1 MDSKIRSELQTGHV
15 ERGSKIVLEAL
26 HFLVV
31 LSSNFQL
38 TYFCPS
44 EKDYRVR
51 LSLRTIKVRY
61 VDAISSDPQENEIY
75 RKYCK
80 CG

>member
-1 MDSKIRSELQTGHV
+1 
-15 ERGSKIVLEAL
+15 
-26 HFLVV
+26 V

-44 EKDYRVR
+44 EEDDKVR
-51 LSLRTIKVRY
+51 LSLSDEGDLRTIKVRY
-61 VDAISSDPQENEIY
+61 VDAIPSDPGENEIY
-75 RKYCK
+75 LKSCK